1 MALMLRRVLVGE
13 GRQALSRC
21 DLKNVREDNKHL
33 TMQAE
38 LMIQ

>member
-13 GRQALSRC
+13 ERQALSRC